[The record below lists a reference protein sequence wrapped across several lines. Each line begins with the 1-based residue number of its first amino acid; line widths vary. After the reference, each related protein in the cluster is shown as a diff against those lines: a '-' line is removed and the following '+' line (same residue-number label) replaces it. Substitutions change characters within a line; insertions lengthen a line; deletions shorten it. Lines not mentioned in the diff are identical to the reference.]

1 VSKTVVVRDENI
13 LIPYGVVKIDG
24 CWVEPIQEKL
34 TWHTHIAAGMYV
46 LDRCSI
52 EVVPR
57 GHYDMPQ
64 LINKLASRGCVQ
76 AVASIVASNGGLTAV
91 VTALT
96 SIFGASA
103 IEWSNPTPSA
113 KSVR

>member
-1 VSKTVVVRDENI
+1 MTVVVRDESI

-24 CWVEPIQEKL
+24 CWVESIQERP

-46 LDRCSI
+46 LDRSAI

-57 GHYDMPQ
+57 VHYDMPQ

-76 AVASIVASNGGLTAV
+76 VHVIDDYWADLADLSEYERVNLDHAAGFLA
-91 VTALT
+91 
-96 SIFGASA
+96 
-103 IEWSNPTPSA
+103 
-113 KSVR
+113 